1 MSWVGIVALGLMAAA
16 FGYGLAYASKKFAV
30 KVHPRVDAVLK
41 VLPGA
46 NCGACGMAGC
56 SAFAEAV
63 VAGKVPVDGCIP
75 GQKKVAKKIGE
86 ILGKTVGE
94 KGVDKTQLYC
104 HGTKESC
111 PNKSNY
117 KGVETCKAATLLGG
131 GQKSCSYGC
140 LGFGDCVKVCPF
152 DAMRM
157 GKEGLPKISA
167 EKCTACGKCVKTCPK
182 QIIHLAPEKSK
193 VHVRCS
199 SKDPAP
205 VVMKVCKVGCIACRQ
220 CEKACPVDAI
230 HVIDNL
236 AVIDYVKCIN
246 CGKCVQVCPRKIIEK
261 VDVKAKLDTYS

>member
-1 MSWVGIVALGLMAAA
+1 MSWVGVLALGLIAAA

-30 KVHPRVDAVLK
+30 ELHPKVDAVLK

-56 SAFAEAV
+56 AAFAEAV

-75 GQKKVAKKIGE
+75 GQKKVARKIGE
-86 ILGKTVGE
+86 ILGKKVEE
-94 KGVDKTQLYC
+94 KEGKKAQLYC
-104 HGTKESC
+104 YGNKENC
-111 PNKSNY
+111 PDKFTY
-117 KGVETCKAATLLGG
+117 KGIKTCEGAMLVGG

-157 GKEGLPKISA
+157 GKDGLPKINH
-167 EKCTACGKCVKTCPK
+167 EKCTGCGKCVKTCPK
-182 QIIHLAPEKSK
+182 GILHLAPEKSK

-199 SKDPAP
+199 SKDPAKD
-205 VVMKVCKVGCIACRQ
+205 VMKVCKVGCIACKQ

-230 HVIDNL
+230 HVIDAL
-236 AVIDYVKCIN
+236 AVIDYAKCIS
-246 CGKCVQVCPRKIIEK
+246 CGKCVTVCPRKIILK
-261 VDVKAKLDTYS
+261 QD